1 MGMRET
7 DMNFGDIVILC
18 ENQYK
23 YRIDKVL
30 EQIIIKLLDY
40 DSKYYDKFSFSNNYV
55 ESYLVHSLFFDHLKF
70 RESITKKDI
79 EQLNDS
85 KNYVYKVSRVSEV
98 LTKEEVRQIE
108 GGELLDIVK
117 QFDVEMNDLGIEGES
132 KMWIDSLDICYIS
145 CEYIKDDII
154 KLVHML
160 DRYNG
165 KDITLEDNMRYL
177 RNHVYD
183 IAEYIYRYLEMNK
196 RIFKKFDVNGK
207 VFSTYKVIGMIFDIQ
222 CILIVD
228 GFDFSKCVLPDEMNF
243 RPKIQTSGEEF
254 IYCIINHVMGCFDV
268 RGKYKIERINN
279 NYKVEVIFNRSD
291 LRGKLIK
298 FSKGVL

>member
-1 MGMRET
+1 MGIRET

-30 EQIIIKLLDY
+30 EQIRIKLLDY

-222 CILIVD
+222 CILIRD

-268 RGKYKIERINN
+268 RGKYKIERIN
-279 NYKVEVIFNRSD
+279 
-291 LRGKLIK
+291 
-298 FSKGVL
+298 

>member
-1 MGMRET
+1 MGIRET

-30 EQIIIKLLDY
+30 EQIRIKLLDY

-222 CILIVD
+222 CILIGD
-228 GFDFSKCVLPDEMNF
+228 NFDFSKCVLPDEMNF

>member
-1 MGMRET
+1 
-7 DMNFGDIVILC
+7 MNFGDIVILC

-30 EQIIIKLLDY
+30 EQIRIKLLDY

-70 RESITKKDI
+70 RESITEKDI

-183 IAEYIYRYLEMNK
+183 IAEYIY
-196 RIFKKFDVNGK
+196 I
-207 VFSTYKVIGMIFDIQ
+207 
-222 CILIVD
+222 
-228 GFDFSKCVLPDEMNF
+228 
-243 RPKIQTSGEEF
+243 
-254 IYCIINHVMGCFDV
+254 
-268 RGKYKIERINN
+268 
-279 NYKVEVIFNRSD
+279 
-291 LRGKLIK
+291 
-298 FSKGVL
+298 

>member
-1 MGMRET
+1 MCMRET

-30 EQIIIKLLDY
+30 EQIRIKLLEY
-40 DSKYYDKFSFSNNYV
+40 DSKYYDKFSFRNNYV

-145 CEYIKDDII
+145 CEYMKDDII

-183 IAEYIYRYLEMNK
+183 VAENIYRYLEMNE
-196 RIFKKFDVNGK
+196 RIFRKFDVNGK
-207 VFSTYKVIGMIFDIQ
+207 VFSTYKDIGMIFDIQ
-222 CILIVD
+222 CVLRGD
-228 GFDFSKCVLPDEMNF
+228 GFDFSKCVLPEEMNF
-243 RPKIQTSGEEF
+243 RPTIQTSGEDF
-254 IYCIINHVMGCFDV
+254 IYCIIDHVMGCFDV
-268 RGKYKIERINN
+268 RSRYKIERSGN

-298 FSKGVL
+298 FSEDVL